1 MLAHQPISY
10 LLASPDARVQQTV
23 EPVVQNFGV
32 RASIAVNAQGALEIL
47 RSDFP
52 PALVILDETLPGMEI
67 SAFLAATQ
75 AAPVRRGY
83 AIVLVADQITQ
94 AWSDRLV
101 EGVIDEV
108 ILRDARPEYWRL
120 RIDLALRTHRM
131 GRELDSLREF
141 TNLHAQLDR
150 LTGTYNRK
158 AMLTMMF
165 RETDR
170 VQRMKSSLSI
180 VLLDIDDF
188 GHWNERLGED
198 ACDDLLCKVAERTT
212 RALRSYDVLG
222 RPGKDEFLILLPGCT
237 TAHALQLAERLRQ
250 EVFSKPFRVSG
261 DSIRLSA
268 CFGVAA
274 SMGRSPVVVLR
285 EAEQALQWAKSSGP
299 ESIEFFGEVKRPTR
313 APVTYVSPTSGDE
326 LLAW

>member
-1 MLAHQPISY
+1 MFAHQPISY
-10 LLASPDARVQQTV
+10 LLASPDPTILQTV
-23 EPVVQNFGV
+23 EPIVQNFGA

-47 RSDFP
+47 TSDFP
-52 PALVILDETLPGMEI
+52 PALVILDTTLPGMEI
-67 SAFLAATQ
+67 GPLLSAAQAKAA
-75 AAPVRRGY
+75 RRSY
-83 AIVLVADQITQ
+83 PIVLIADDVIQE
-94 AWSDRLV
+94 WSDRLV
-101 EGVIDEV
+101 EGVIDDV

-131 GRELDSLREF
+131 GRELDSLREVS
-141 TNLHAQLDR
+141 TLHSQLDR

-170 VQRMKSSLSI
+170 VQRMKSSLSLL
-180 VLLDIDDF
+180 LLDIDDF
-188 GHWNERLGED
+188 GHWNERLGAD
-198 ACDDLLCKVAERTT
+198 VCDELLCKVCERTT
-212 RALRSYDVLG
+212 RTLRSYDVLG

-237 TAHALQLAERLRQ
+237 TENAMMLAERLRQ
-250 EVFSKPFRVSG
+250 EVFSEPFRVSG
-261 DSIRLSA
+261 ESIRLSA

-274 SMGRSPVVVLR
+274 SLGRSPVVVLR

-299 ESIEFFGEVKRPTR
+299 ESIEFFGEAKRPAH
-313 APVTYVSPTSGDE
+313 APLTYLSPTSGDE